1 MSITQYNINSYSR
14 GVNGYGLPFT
24 NTSYSVTLPRNVDTT
39 LEVPGLQAGGAPSAT
54 YAKMYA
60 VIKYST
66 DNVTWV
72 ASNDVAAFPA
82 GAAFLPC
89 KGELSPECKYVRA
102 GDVLH
107 FFTDTANIHV
117 NVAFFAVQD

>member
-1 MSITQYNINSYSR
+1 MSITQYNINSYAH
-14 GVNGYGLPFT
+14 GVNGFGLPFT
-24 NTSYSVTLPRNVDTT
+24 NTSYSVTLSRNVDTT
-39 LEVPGLQAGGAPSAT
+39 LTVPGLQAGGAPSAI

-66 DNVTWV
+66 ADVTFV
-72 ASNDVAAFPA
+72 NKNNPAAMPA
-82 GAAFLPC
+82 GAAFLPSD
-89 KGELSPECKYVRA
+89 GELSPECKYVKA

-107 FFTDTANIHV
+107 FFTDSNNVHV